1 VKVFSR
7 LPDVT
12 VRVANDVKLMGVIGL
27 FDLGTRRRSVWV
39 NKGREQ
45 GDERDIFLVIKT
57 CLFLWSERTR
67 SRVGRRGTRTSRSQM
82 GLSGYQEGARRR
94 GSNVVRGGRGTSGR
108 RRRAFLLFRDR
119 GVARVRFVAEGRCG
133 RKVRWRQ
140 S

>member
-1 VKVFSR
+1 MEVLSR

-12 VRVANDVKLMGVIGL
+12 VLVTDDVKLMGVIRL
-27 FDLGTRRRSVWV
+27 LDLGTRWRSVWV

-45 GDERDIFLVIKT
+45 GDERDIFLVINT

-67 SRVGRRGTRTSRSQM
+67 SRVGRRGTRTSRSQV

-108 RRRAFLLFRDR
+108 RRRAFLLTKDR
-119 GVARVRFVAEGRCG
+119 GVERVSVVAGRGCCRQG
-133 RKVRWRQ
+133 RWW
-140 S
+140 